1 MARIGKIEYAVS
13 HQMFFRG
20 RPALTSSAVLLGEP
34 ESSTVFISYKT
45 TTEGTYERLRA
56 DLLSCRL
63 KPGERLSINKLCVE
77 LAVSLGA
84 VREALSRLTS
94 EGLVVAEPQRGFRA
108 APVSASELQNL
119 SNALVDIETIC
130 VRRAFAQGG
139 IAWEARVLS
148 AYHQLSRASIAR
160 ADAID
165 DPVAQAHCRF
175 RDELMSACGNP
186 ELLRLREMLIDKAAR
201 YRSLA
206 RKKHLDVRNV
216 EQQQRQLVNAVMAR
230 DVEKAVTLMTQ
241 HQHSVEQR
249 LLEAI
254 ETEPASATAPG
265 RRGGAGTA
273 GSARKPTVA
282 AAKPKRPTTTPKSRA
297 AS

>member
-1 MARIGKIEYAVS
+1 MARIGKTEYAVG
-13 HQMFFRG
+13 HQMFFQG
-20 RPALTSSAVLLGEP
+20 RLALRSHAGLLGEP
-34 ESSTVFISYKT
+34 ESSMVFTSYKSN
-45 TTEGTYERLRA
+45 TEGTYERLRA

-77 LAVSLGA
+77 FAVSLGA

-94 EGLVVAEPQRGFRA
+94 EGLVVAQPQRGFRA
-108 APVSASELQNL
+108 APISASELQNL
-119 SNALVDIETIC
+119 TDALVDMETIC
-130 VRRAFAQGG
+130 IRRAFAQGD

-148 AYHQLSRASIAR
+148 AYHQLSRAPTAP

-175 RDELMSACGNP
+175 RDELVSACGNP
-186 ELLRLREMLIDKAAR
+186 QLLRLREMLIDQAER

-206 RKKHLDVRNV
+206 RKNHLNVRNA
-216 EQQQRQLVNAVMAR
+216 ERQQRQLVDAVMAR
-230 DVEKAVTLMTQ
+230 DVEKAVTLLTR
-241 HQHSVEQR
+241 HQRSLEQR
-249 LLEAI
+249 LLETI
-254 ETEPASATAPG
+254 ETELAGAHAPG

-282 AAKPKRPTTTPKSRA
+282 AKPKRPTTTPKSRA